1 MTKVLFIALGG
12 AAGSVLRYWVSGIAY
27 RWGGQGFP
35 WGTLAVNLIGA
46 LLIGLAWGLSEKANL
61 QPNIRAMLFIGI
73 FGGFTTFSTFA
84 LESFNLLKENDLRNL
99 FSYILVSNL
108 AGVFLVYAGLVFSRI
123 LITYLK

>member
-27 RWGGQGFP
+27 KLGGQGFP

-46 LLIGLAWGLSEKANL
+46 LLIGLAWGLSERVNF
-61 QPNIRAMLFIGI
+61 QPHIRAMLFIGI

-84 LESFNLLKENDLRNL
+84 LESFNLLKENDLKNL

-108 AGVFLVYAGLVFSRI
+108 AGVFLVYAGLVFSRM

>member
-27 RWGGQGFP
+27 KLGGQGFP

-46 LLIGLAWGLSEKANL
+46 LLIGLAWGLSERVNL
-61 QPNIRAMLFIGI
+61 QPHIRAMLFIGI

-84 LESFNLLKENDLRNL
+84 LESFNLLKENDLKNL
-99 FSYILVSNL
+99 FSFILVSNL
-108 AGVFLVYAGLVFSRI
+108 AGVFLVYAGLVFSRM